1 MSSGAHSRRIR
12 ALKRLHQALWKL
24 LRSPGDWVILA
35 RAQAAILRARARVR
49 DEPRGSLVPSL
60 NDEYREDPAPPSE
73 SVHIAEQ
80 IGLAVDRVARF
91 GFGRPL
97 CLVRSIAIQ
106 DLLARAGIR
115 GALLR
120 VGVRV
125 TPSHGFEAHAW
136 VELHGCV
143 VGDDPEYVASFDPI
157 SDLEQ
162 IAETSWASTT
172 AGA

>member
-1 MSSGAHSRRIR
+1 LSFGSQSRRVR
-12 ALKRLHQALWKL
+12 ALKRLSEALRKL
-24 LRSPGDWVILA
+24 VRSPGDWLLLL
-35 RAQAAILRARARVR
+35 RAQSAILRAGTRVR
-49 DEPRGSLVPSL
+49 DEPRGALVPSL
-60 NDEYREDPAPPSE
+60 NDTYRDDPAPPPASMH
-73 SVHIAEQ
+73 VAER

-136 VELHGCV
+136 VELHGRV